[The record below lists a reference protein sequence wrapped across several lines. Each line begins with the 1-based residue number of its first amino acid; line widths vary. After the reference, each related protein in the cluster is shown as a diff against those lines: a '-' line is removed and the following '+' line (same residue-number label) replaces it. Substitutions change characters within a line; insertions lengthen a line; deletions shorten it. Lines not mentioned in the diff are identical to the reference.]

1 MADTAKNQKFN
12 LLFDWFDQNNDGS
25 LTGDDFEAMAGLF
38 TELADPADQPNK
50 DAMKDAFA
58 RWWHILLEAA
68 GTQERIERPEFIAIM
83 HSHITHSDH
92 FEGVVLAIV
101 DALMQALDTD
111 GNGTLTADE
120 YVRMYASL
128 GVLEDASAPSFRRLD
143 RDGDGVLSRAEFRS
157 AIEDFY
163 LSDDDDAPG
172 NWLLGPTQPS
182 A

>member
-1 MADTAKNQKFN
+1 MAHTARNQKFS
-12 LLFDWFDQNNDGS
+12 LLFDWFDQNHDDA
-25 LTGDDFEAMAGLF
+25 LTSDDFAAMASLF
-38 TELADPADQPNK
+38 TALAPPGDQATK
-50 DAMKDAFA
+50 DALNDAFA
-58 RWWHILLEAA
+58 RWWRVLLEAA
-68 GTQERIERPEFIAIM
+68 GTEDRIERPEFIAVM

-92 FEGVVLAIV
+92 FEGVVLAII

-111 GNGTLTADE
+111 GSGTLTSDE

-128 GVLEDASAPSFRRLD
+128 GVVEDVSTASFGRLD

-163 LSDDDDAPG
+163 LSDDHDAPG
-172 NWLLGPTQPS
+172 NWLLGPTHPS

>member
-1 MADTAKNQKFN
+1 VAHTAKNQKFS
-12 LLFDWFDQNNDGS
+12 LLFDWFDQNHDGS
-25 LTGDDFEAMAGLF
+25 LTGDDFAAMAS
-38 TELADPADQPNK
+38 
-50 DAMKDAFA
+50 
-58 RWWHILLEAA
+58 
-68 GTQERIERPEFIAIM
+68 ERPEFIAVM
-83 HSHITHSDH
+83 HSHITASDH
-92 FEGVVLAIV
+92 FESVVLAIV

-111 GNGTLTADE
+111 GSGTPTGDE
-120 YVRMYASL
+120 YVRMYSGL
-128 GVLEDASAPSFRRLD
+128 GVLEDVSNASFRRLD